1 MAMLCVPAA
10 WTLFA
15 FVAQLLT
22 RNSWLASSDRAAEAL
37 GAFVLFALLP
47 ALGAAHLVYL
57 SKAGLHKA
65 IAA

>member
-22 RNSWLASSDRAAEAL
+22 RNSWLASSDRAAQAL